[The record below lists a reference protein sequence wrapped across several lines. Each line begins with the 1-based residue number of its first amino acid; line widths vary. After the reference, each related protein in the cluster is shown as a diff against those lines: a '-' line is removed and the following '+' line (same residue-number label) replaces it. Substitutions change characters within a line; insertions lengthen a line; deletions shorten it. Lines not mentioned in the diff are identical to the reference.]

1 MLQPE
6 HREVADNRSNV
17 DDPLAAIEHATKIRV
32 RYADTDQMGL
42 VYYGKYFEYFEV
54 ARTEMLRACGL
65 PYSEIEQAGYGLP
78 VRDAS
83 ARYYRGATYD
93 DLLRVTARMKSDVA
107 TRLEISYTV
116 HMDATNELLAEG
128 NTTLVFVL
136 KETGRPTKPPDI
148 YRQAI
153 EAFTAPDIALST

>member
-1 MLQPE
+1 M
-6 HREVADNRSNV
+6 
-17 DDPLAAIEHATKIRV
+17 IEHTTNIRV

-65 PYSEIEQAGYGLP
+65 PYAEIERAGYGLP

-93 DLLRVTARMKSDVA
+93 DLLRVTACLKAEHSS
-107 TRLEISYTV
+107 RLEISYTIRL
-116 HMDATNELLAEG
+116 DPTDELVAEG
-128 NTTLVFVL
+128 ATTLVFVS
-136 KETGRPTKPPDI
+136 KATGRPTKPPEI
-148 YRQAI
+148 YR
-153 EAFTAPDIALST
+153 EALERFAGQTPAL